1 LKNKDENMKISRLY
15 FLLILTLA
23 LSLLSATFVTAQ
35 DTTELQMAWW
45 GSQNRH
51 DRTIQVIDMFKAA
64 NPGVE
69 IVYEFAAFNDYWTLL
84 NTKAAGQQLPCIM
97 QQDYAFLSE
106 WQSRGLLAPLDP
118 FIESGVIDTTN
129 IDPLLLDGGKVGD
142 EIYAISLGS
151 NSQSFILD
159 VDAFESAGLELPDP
173 QWTWTDFEEI
183 AMQLHEQLD
192 VWAIN
197 IGVPGVGNAGL
208 EDVQMWK
215 GVNLGVGQPMVIEDG
230 TALGITDW
238 QPTIEYFNMIQ
249 RLQAAGAL
257 PTGEEATEFGSVP
270 LESSQIVTGSTAMQY
285 QWSNQVVA
293 IYTGAGPERN
303 FRLWHLPRS
312 EGGAATN
319 YLKPSQFFSITS
331 TCETPELAAQ
341 VINFFTNDLEA
352 NEALFA
358 ERGVPISS
366 AVRDHLR
373 PMLDTASAE
382 TFDYLERVA
391 ADSSP
396 LPPPDPPNWS
406 NFTSNVY
413 GALFAGPLTF
423 GQITPEEAVVILEE
437 EGNKVLAGDS

>member
-1 LKNKDENMKISRLY
+1 MRKFIFLPIMAL
-15 FLLILTLA
+15 LLI
-23 LSLLSATFVTAQ
+23 FVSVAPAFAQ
-35 DTTELQMAWW
+35 ETTELQIAWW

-51 DRTIQVIDMFKAA
+51 DRTIQVLDMFKVA

-106 WQSRGLLAPLDP
+106 WQSRDLLASLDP
-118 FIESGVIDTTN
+118 YIESGVIDTTN
-129 IDPLLLDGGKVGD
+129 IDQLLLDGGKVGD
-142 EIYAISLGS
+142 EVYAISLGS
-151 NSQSFILD
+151 NSQTFILD

-183 AMQLHEQLD
+183 SMQIHNELD
-192 VWAIN
+192 IWAIN
-197 IGVPGVGNAGL
+197 IGVPGVGNSGL
-208 EDVQMWK
+208 EDIQLWK
-215 GVNLGVGQPMVIEDG
+215 AVNIGLGQPMVTEDG

-238 QPTIEYFNMIQ
+238 QPTIDYFKMIR
-249 RLQAAGAL
+249 RLQEAGAV
-257 PTGEEATEFGSVP
+257 PSGEESTEYGSVP

-293 IYTGAGPERN
+293 IYSGAGPDRN

-312 EGGAATN
+312 EGSAATN

-331 TCETPELAAQ
+331 SCETPELAAQ
-341 VINFFTNDLEA
+341 IINFFTNDLTA

-373 PMLDTASAE
+373 PMLDAAGAE
-382 TFDYLERVA
+382 TFDFLERVA

-413 GALFAGPLTF
+413 GPLFAQPLLF
-423 GQITPEEAVVILEE
+423 GQFTPEDGVVILEE
-437 EGNKVLAGDS
+437 EGNKVLSGES